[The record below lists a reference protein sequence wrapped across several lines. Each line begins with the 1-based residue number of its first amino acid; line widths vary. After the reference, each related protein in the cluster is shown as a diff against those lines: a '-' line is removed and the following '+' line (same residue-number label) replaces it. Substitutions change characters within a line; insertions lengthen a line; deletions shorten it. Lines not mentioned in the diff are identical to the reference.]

1 MYNFLQADSVI
12 LTSLGDYRDGVF
24 FSEEIEHFGRFEWM
38 SVKYWVWVGTVAL
51 DTSTHQKQPQ
61 WKIKLLIQRSSE
73 MTELDFPSHVWE
85 KSQVRGKGETLWVTL
100 AFTQSSPLHWASP
113 PERRPA

>member
-1 MYNFLQADSVI
+1 MYTFLQADSVI

-51 DTSTHQKQPQ
+51 DTSTH
-61 WKIKLLIQRSSE
+61 
-73 MTELDFPSHVWE
+73 
-85 KSQVRGKGETLWVTL
+85 
-100 AFTQSSPLHWASP
+100 
-113 PERRPA
+113 